1 MLQKLSL
8 VIPFF
13 NEADSLPELYDR
25 VRQSAD
31 ACVAA
36 GQIADWELWL
46 IDDGS
51 TDTSGAIAQRF
62 VDADHRVGLIVFR
75 KNRGK
80 AAALQAG
87 FTHASGDV
95 VITMDADLQDD
106 PCEIPRFL
114 ENWRKDTMSSP
125 AGSRNGMTPRKSGFL
140 RACSTP

>member
-8 VIPFF
+8 VIPLF

-36 GQIADWELWL
+36 GHLADWELWL

-51 TDTSGAIAQRF
+51 TDDSRAIAQRF
-62 VDADHRVGLIVFR
+62 VDADHHVGLIVFR

-87 FTHASGDV
+87 FTHVNGDV
-95 VITMDADLQDD
+95 VITMDAALQDD
-106 PCEIPRFL
+106 PGGIPRFL
-114 ENWRKDTMSSP
+114 DQLE
-125 AGSRNGMTPRKSGFL
+125 
-140 RACSTP
+140 

>member
-36 GQIADWELWL
+36 GQIACWELWL

-51 TDTSGAIAQRF
+51 TDDSRAIAQRF

-80 AAALQAG
+80 AACSDCRCRFCRSQG
-87 FTHASGDV
+87 G
-95 VITMDADLQDD
+95 Q
-106 PCEIPRFL
+106 IPG
-114 ENWRKDTMSSP
+114 KI
-125 AGSRNGMTPRKSGFL
+125 GG
-140 RACSTP
+140 